1 MVTLPFNGKRV
12 NRHCQELASSC
23 TVGSAL
29 SAGGHRGR
37 TFSAS
42 IAAATASLA
51 LLPGAASAGTISS
64 ENGRLA
70 FAAAPGEANDLA
82 ITAGTDSN
90 VVKDAGAPLTAGPG
104 CQSKPD
110 GSAECSVGAAV
121 IVVDLGDMSDRL
133 SLIGSLPSEVSGGA
147 GDDTL
152 HGGAGD
158 DVIRGDAGN
167 DTFQGNDGK
176 DTLIGADGADV
187 LAGDDG
193 DDTLE
198 GGPGNDALSGLD
210 GNDTL
215 TAGEG
220 NDSLVGDRGND
231 RLEGGKGAD
240 SFEAG
245 AGDDVLL
252 GGGGEFKGTREKR
265 IRCGA
270 GDDSLTA
277 GPADPFVS
285 DCERI
290 DGASLRLL
298 EGGLIPFEL
307 ECPTACKGTVRIRDA
322 KNRINASARV
332 NQRAGRTGTIQ
343 VRLTAAEAARL
354 FQLKKA
360 RLTARFDLTSGG
372 ARQQAR
378 ATFTLL
384 RRI

>member
-1 MVTLPFNGKRV
+1 L
-12 NRHCQELASSC
+12 LA
-23 TVGSAL
+23 GS
-29 SAGGHRGR
+29 HRGR

-42 IAAATASLA
+42 VAAATASLA
-51 LLPGAASAGTISS
+51 LLPAAAGAGTISS
-64 ENGRLA
+64 ANGRLA
-70 FAAAPGEANDLA
+70 FAAAPGETNDLSIA
-82 ITAGTDSN
+82 TGADSN

-110 GSAECSVGAAV
+110 GSAECSVGPAV
-121 IVVDLGDMSDRL
+121 IAVDLGDMNDVL
-133 SLIGSLPSEVSGGA
+133 TLTGSLPAEVNGGAGNDTLHGGPGDDVFRGDA

-152 HGGAGD
+152 
-158 DVIRGDAGN
+158 
-167 DTFQGNDGK
+167 QGSDGK
-176 DTLIGADGADV
+176 DTLIGADGADA
-187 LAGDDG
+187 LDGGEGDDS
-193 DDTLE
+193 LE
-198 GGPGNDALSGLD
+198 GGAGKDTLNGQG

-215 TAGEG
+215 TAGDG
-220 NDSLVGDRGND
+220 NDVLGGGDGND

-240 SFEAG
+240 SFDGG

-298 EGGLIPFEL
+298 KGGLIPFEL
-307 ECPTACKGTVRIRDA
+307 VCPLGCKGTVRIRDA
-322 KNRINASARV
+322 KNKINASAKI
-332 NQRAGRTGTIQ
+332 NLGPGKTGTIE
-343 VRLTAAEAARL
+343 VRLTAAETARL
-354 FQLKKA
+354 FKLKKA
-360 RLTARFDLTSGG
+360 RETASFDLASGG
-372 ARQQAR
+372 ARQQTR

-384 RRI
+384 RRV